1 MPTSL
6 TLTLS
11 DIVTMTASGVARE
24 SRHYQHTL
32 GFQHDVIKWKH
43 FSRYRPF
50 VRGIHRSS
58 VNSPYKGKWREA
70 LIFSLICA
78 WINGWVNNRDA
89 GDLRRHSARYD
100 VIVMIGGWCF
110 SWWRHQMETFS
121 ALLALCGGNPP
132 VTGGFS
138 QRSMT
143 RSFDVFVDLRLNKRL
158 SKQLRRWWFETRHP
172 AHYDVNIMFD
182 VSLSK
187 PLNKKKNP
195 KNSWDPDNVRC

>member
-24 SRHYQHTL
+24 SR
-32 GFQHDVIKWKH
+32 
-43 FSRYRPF
+43 FS
-50 VRGIHRSS
+50 
-58 VNSPYKGKWREA
+58 A
-70 LIFSLICA
+70 
-78 WINGWVNNRDA
+78 
-89 GDLRRHSARYD
+89 
-100 VIVMIGGWCF
+100 
-110 SWWRHQMETFS
+110 WRHQVETFF
-121 ALLALCGGNPP
+121 ALPAICAGNSP

-143 RSFDVFVDLRLNKRL
+143 RSFDVFVDLRQNKRL

-187 PLNKKKNP
+187 PLNKKNQKKPAEIPIMFDVSLSKRLNKKKP
-195 KNSWDPDNVRC
+195 QKTSWDPGDLKRHATHMKSL